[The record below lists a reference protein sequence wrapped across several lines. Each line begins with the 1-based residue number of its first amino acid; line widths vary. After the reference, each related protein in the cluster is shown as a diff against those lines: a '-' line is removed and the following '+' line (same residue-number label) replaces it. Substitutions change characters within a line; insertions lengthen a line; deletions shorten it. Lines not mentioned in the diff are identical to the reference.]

1 MRVRPIDE
9 EDRVGTPIASPDSIE
24 GDVCYPSLFHL
35 SNQYLQFDK
44 ITDADI
50 AAAEAAAYMEQSV
63 DSLEMG
69 ETQRQMQV

>member
-1 MRVRPIDE
+1 MRKIEWELPLLLPIQSKE
-9 EDRVGTPIASPDSIE
+9 MYVIHPPSI
-24 GDVCYPSLFHL
+24 
-35 SNQYLQFDK
+35 YLINIFQFDK

-69 ETQRQMQV
+69 ETQRHMQV